1 MFWNEPLYPGAGLAR
16 SCVYRLGSGQ
26 WRAQVRGLS
35 TAHLRSQASDMT
47 RRPATLNGI
56 AQLLG
61 IHVSTV
67 SRVLNGTGA
76 NAERAASK
84 ETIERIRALAASL
97 DYQPNTH
104 ARTLKTRHSHEIAV
118 LVPRLS
124 DIVLATVYEGI
135 DQAASAHHYTT
146 FVANTLDLP
155 ERQRERA
162 ERALLRN
169 VEGLII
175 SDVHCTPGRGFLEEL
190 QERQVPFVLVSR
202 RRGEHCSITSD
213 DEMGGRLVAEHLY
226 AQGHTRVA
234 VIAGEAH
241 SSNARERTASFVA
254 YYREQGIT
262 VEAERI
268 VTGRFDT
275 EAGYR
280 IGDHLLAHPQPP
292 TAIFAVND
300 FLAIGLFGAL
310 RQRGLVAGRDIAV
323 VGYNDTPLASHL
335 QLTSIS
341 TSMHAQGVRAV
352 ETLLDRIAGKPVQS
366 YRFAAQLRVRASSCC
381 VP

>member
-1 MFWNEPLYPGAGLAR
+1 
-16 SCVYRLGSGQ
+16 
-26 WRAQVRGLS
+26 
-35 TAHLRSQASDMT
+35 MT
-47 RRPATLNGI
+47 RHPATLRGI
-56 AQLLG
+56 AQQLN

-67 SRVLNGTGA
+67 SRVLNGAGEQA
-76 NAERAASK
+76 GRAASK
-84 ETIERIRALAASL
+84 DTIERIRALAASL

-135 DQAASAHHYTT
+135 DQAASARHYTS

-162 ERALLRN
+162 ERALARN

-175 SDVHCTPGRGFLEEL
+175 SDVHCTPGQGFLEEL

-202 RRGEHCSITSD
+202 RRGEHCSVTSD

-241 SSNARERTASFVA
+241 SSNARERTASFVG
-254 YYREQGIT
+254 YYAERGVAIG
-262 VEAERI
+262 AERI

-275 EAGYR
+275 EAGFT
-280 IGDHLLAHPQPP
+280 IGECLLGHAEPP

-300 FLAIGLFGAL
+300 FLAIGLFGAM
-310 RQRGLVAGRDIAV
+310 RQRGLVAGRDLAV

-352 ETLLDRIAGKPVQS
+352 DTLLKRIAGEPVQS
-366 YRFAAQLRVRASSCC
+366 YRFPALLRVRASSLCGG
-381 VP
+381 

>member
-1 MFWNEPLYPGAGLAR
+1 MN
-16 SCVYRLGSGQ
+16 
-26 WRAQVRGLS
+26 
-35 TAHLRSQASDMT
+35 
-47 RRPATLNGI
+47 RRPATLRGI
-56 AQLLG
+56 AQQLD

-67 SRVLNGTGA
+67 SRVLNGTLDHAG
-76 NAERAASK
+76 RAASK

-104 ARTLKTRHSHEIAV
+104 ARTLKTRHSREIGV

-135 DQAASAHHYTT
+135 DEAASAMGYTS

-155 ERQRERA
+155 ERQRERG
-162 ERALLRN
+162 ERALARN
-169 VEGLII
+169 VTGLII
-175 SDVHCTPGRGFLEEL
+175 SDVHTTDEPGFLEEL
-190 QERQVPFVLVSR
+190 EARQVPFVLVSR
-202 RRGEHCSITSD
+202 RRGQHCSVTSD
-213 DEMGGRLVAEHLY
+213 DEMGGRLAAEHLF

-234 VIAGEAH
+234 VIAGEPH

-254 YYREQGIT
+254 FYREQGVDIA
-262 VEAERI
+262 AERI
-268 VTGRFDT
+268 ITGHFDT
-275 EAGYR
+275 HTGFITGER
-280 IGDHLLAHPQPP
+280 LLSHPQPP

-310 RQRGLVAGRDIAV
+310 RARGLMAGRDIAV
-323 VGYNDTPLASHL
+323 VGYNDTPLAEHL

-352 ETLLDRIAGKPVQS
+352 ETLLKRIAGEPIAS
-366 YRFAAQLRVRASSCC
+366 YRFPAALKKRASSQC
-381 VP
+381 PPGRG